1 MAQEENKKEE
11 TKTQTF
17 KVIAPGGV
25 TIDKF
30 YAFGQKVELSD
41 KKQIKV
47 LTDQKLIK

>member
-1 MAQEENKKEE
+1 MANEEIKKDEP
-11 TKTQTF
+11 KTQTF